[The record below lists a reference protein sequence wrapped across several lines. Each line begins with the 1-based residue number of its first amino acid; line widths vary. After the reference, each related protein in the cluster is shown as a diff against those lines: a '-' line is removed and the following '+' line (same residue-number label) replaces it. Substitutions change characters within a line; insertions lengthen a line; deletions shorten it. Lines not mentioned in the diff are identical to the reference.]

1 MVKRRRA
8 ETQARRTRHRVGV
21 KGLSIELE
29 ENGLNRDVVRQ
40 AEGVYVVVVAV
51 VVGAVWSS
59 LWSMETSLSTS
70 SHGGQSMTSL
80 FIFAPLIRVVMPI
93 YGNCLVSSL
102 RIPAVKAVCTPR
114 RYVWYLLPCADGM
127 QSLLRLCIRLL

>member
-93 YGNCLVSSL
+93 YGNCLMSFYWPPPHPRSEGCVHTAPICMVPL
-102 RIPAVKAVCTPR
+102 AVR
-114 RYVWYLLPCADGM
+114 RWHAEPP
-127 QSLLRLCIRLL
+127 